1 MPAVYIFLAVA
12 AATRPSQEQ
21 DPIDTTLKKVQRSPL
36 IAGRIG
42 HLRIARRSID
52 KARTSERL
60 GGIAVVET
68 HGIRRG
74 FGTILAILCIAAA
87 TLVPAPAAS
96 AAQDY
101 GSLTARWWQWVYS
114 QPAVDIGG
122 TNTNPLL
129 DPTGEY
135 ATAGQENGIGPGD
148 KFFFLTG
155 TFGGDATRTVTVP
168 YGKALFFPIF
178 NYEADNALDP
188 PTDDGVPELKAIAKA
203 KIDAATELD
212 ATFDGDPVKIFRS
225 TSPTFDY
232 TVPDENSIYDYFG
245 LVGPQFEG
253 RIKPA
258 VADGYWAYI
267 PPPSPGKHVLKFH
280 SADNTGFSL
289 NVTYNLTVGQA
300 D

>member
-1 MPAVYIFLAVA
+1 MKKTRRFLAVA

-135 ATAGQENGIGPGD
+135 AT
-148 KFFFLTG
+148 
-155 TFGGDATRTVTVP
+155 
-168 YGKALFFPIF
+168 
-178 NYEADNALDP
+178 
-188 PTDDGVPELKAIAKA
+188 
-203 KIDAATELD
+203 
-212 ATFDGDPVKIFRS
+212 
-225 TSPTFDY
+225 
-232 TVPDENSIYDYFG
+232 
-245 LVGPQFEG
+245 
-253 RIKPA
+253 
-258 VADGYWAYI
+258 
-267 PPPSPGKHVLKFH
+267 PGKRTG
-280 SADNTGFSL
+280 SAPETSSSSSPARSV
-289 NVTYNLTVGQA
+289 VTPLEP
-300 D
+300 